1 MCVYIFYFVWA
12 RVRVCVCVGARVRMW
27 NVFELYAGAGK
38 NFEHI
43 ETILR
48 NKYLSHSEV
57 LYHNELNT
65 YVYLYLQSLQRTFLQ
80 KAEILSK

>member
-1 MCVYIFYFVWA
+1 MW
-12 RVRVCVCVGARVRMW
+12 VCV
-27 NVFELYAGAGK
+27 FQLYAGAEK

-48 NKYLSHSEV
+48 NKYHLSHSGV

-65 YVYLYLQSLQRTFLQ
+65 YVYQYLQSLQRTFLQ